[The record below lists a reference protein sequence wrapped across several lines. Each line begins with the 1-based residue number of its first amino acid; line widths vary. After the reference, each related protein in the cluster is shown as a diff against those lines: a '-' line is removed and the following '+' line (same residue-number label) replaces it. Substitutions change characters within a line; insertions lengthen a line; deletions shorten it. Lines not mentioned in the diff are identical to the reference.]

1 MLGHAGSLRP
11 PTAHTITET
20 GRLSVDEEV
29 NDSFTS
35 GKWIPGLSMRGLYKQ
50 PRKVDP

>member
-1 MLGHAGSLRP
+1 MRADATSSSP

-35 GKWIPGLSMRGLYKQ
+35 WKWIPGSSMRGLYKQ